1 MDRRLPL
8 AIGLMISLMVLSNW
22 LFPPSQPTSPPP
34 SLGQDSV
41 VIAKDETRL
50 RSPGAD
56 GEKATTE
63 LAPADGIDTEREQAT
78 GKIVTVTSSHYEYR
92 FDTRGARLVSATM
105 REYANF
111 APGAADGALV
121 ELLREGDALLGYR
134 VAAGQDTVSLNE
146 IVFAP
151 STNLLEVQEDGDE
164 LRFVSQLGDS
174 PLSFEVSYRFFPD
187 DYRIEVTGGL
197 EGLGDRGY
205 SVLIGLGRGMA
216 MNEANEREDVS
227 RLALAT
233 REKTGAIG
241 SESLKGLEEGERRAV
256 RGGPFS
262 WAASKSKYW
271 LAALVASETSGGF
284 GGVVMRGINEE
295 NAAEM
300 EVTVPVRAG
309 TFGFEYVAYVG
320 PQDFARLQAIGQDFE
335 NVNPFGW
342 SWLQWFIRPFGN
354 LMVGILIW
362 LHEAFELAYGGV
374 LILFGVLSRIV
385 LFPLY
390 QISMRQQMKQMAI
403 QPEIKRIQ
411 ERHKE
416 NPQQLQQ
423 EMMKVYKEHGVNP
436 VGSCLPMLLPF
447 PILIT
452 LFFVFQ
458 NTIEFRGVPFL
469 WLPDLSLADP
479 IYVVPLVMGSS
490 MMLLSWIGQRGMET
504 NPQMKM
510 FTYVLPVVFTFM
522 FARFAAG
529 LNMYYAASNIASL
542 PQQIYL
548 SRERRKARSGASSE
562 SRMAGESKGHPD
574 TGGVTRVRGSRRK
587 GKRRKGKR
595 RKGFDQRT

>member
-1 MDRRLPL
+1 MDRRLPI
-8 AIGLMISLMVLSNW
+8 AIGLMIALMVLSNL
-22 LFPPSQPTSPPP
+22 LFPPIPAPPPAP
-34 SLGQDSV
+34 SLGQDSLAIV
-41 VIAKDETRL
+41 GDEPALRSPVADETRPP
-50 RSPGAD
+50 S
-56 GEKATTE
+56 E
-63 LAPADGIDTEREQAT
+63 LMPADGGAPETEPAV
-78 GKIVTVTSSHYEYR
+78 GKIITVTSNLYEYR

-105 REYANF
+105 RDYANF
-111 APGAADGALV
+111 APDAEGGALV

-134 VAAGQDTVSLNE
+134 VAAGQDTVSLNSV
-146 IVFAP
+146 VFTSSADA
-151 STNLLEVQEDGDE
+151 LEVQEDGDE
-164 LRFVSQLGDS
+164 LRFVGQLGDS
-174 PLSFEVSYRFFPD
+174 PLAFEVTYRFFPD
-187 DYRIEVTGGL
+187 DYRIEGQGGL

-205 SVLIGLGRGMA
+205 SVLIGLGRGIA

-233 REKTGAIG
+233 REKTGAIV
-241 SESLKGLEEGERRAV
+241 SEPLRGLEDGERRAI

-271 LAALVASETSGGF
+271 LAALVAPETGGGF
-284 GGVVMRGINEE
+284 GGVVMRGLDEE
-295 NAAEM
+295 NAAAM

-309 TFGFEYVAYVG
+309 TVGFEYAAYVG
-320 PQDFARLQAIGQDFE
+320 PQDFGRLQAIGQDFE

-362 LHEAFELAYGGV
+362 LHEAFDLAYGWV

-416 NPQQLQQ
+416 NPQMLQQ

-436 VGSCLPMLLPF
+436 LGSCLPMLLPF

-469 WLPDLSLADP
+469 WIPDLSLNDP
-479 IYVVPLVMGSS
+479 IYVVPLVMGGS

-542 PQQIYL
+542 PQQMYL
-548 SRERRKARSGASSE
+548 SRERRKAKPGASSE
-562 SRMAGESKGHPD
+562 SVISGETKGHP
-574 TGGVTRVRGSRRK
+574 GARGAGRVKRSRGK
-587 GKRRKGKR
+587 GKRKKR
-595 RKGFDQRT
+595 FDQRT

>member
-8 AIGLMISLMVLSNW
+8 AIGLMIALMVLSNII
-22 LFPPSQPTSPPP
+22 FKPTPGPSPAP
-34 SLGQDSV
+34 SLEQDPLV
-41 VIAKDETRL
+41 MGEDEPAL

-56 GEKATTE
+56 ETRTASE
-63 LAPADGIDTEREQAT
+63 LMPADRVGTEAKST
-78 GKIVTVTSSHYEYR
+78 GGKIITVTSGRYEYR

-105 REYANF
+105 RDYANF
-111 APGAADGALV
+111 APDAEAGALV

-134 VAAGQDTVSLNE
+134 VAAGQDTVSLNSV
-146 IVFAP
+146 VFTP
-151 STNLLEVQEDGDE
+151 SADALEVQEDGDE
-164 LRFVSQLGDS
+164 LRFVGQIGDS
-174 PLSFEVSYRFFPD
+174 PLAFEVTYRFFPN
-187 DYRIEVTGGL
+187 DYRIAAKGGL

-205 SVLIGLGRGMA
+205 SVLIGLGQGIA

-227 RLALAT
+227 RLALAA
-233 REKTGAIG
+233 REKTGAIV
-241 SESLKGLEEGERRAV
+241 SESLRGLEEGERRAI

-271 LAALVASETSGGF
+271 LAALVAPETSGGF
-284 GGVVMRGINEE
+284 GGVVMRGLDEE
-295 NAAEM
+295 NAAAM

-309 TFGFEYVAYVG
+309 TVGFEYVAYVG

-362 LHEAFELAYGGV
+362 LHEAFELAYGWV

-416 NPQQLQQ
+416 NPQILQQ

-436 VGSCLPMLLPF
+436 LGSCLPMLVPF

-469 WLPDLSLADP
+469 WVPDLSLSDP
-479 IYVVPLVMGSS
+479 IYVVPLVMGGS

-542 PQQIYL
+542 PQQLYL
-548 SRERRKARSGASSE
+548 SRERRKAKSGASSE
-562 SRMAGESKGHPD
+562 SFISGETKGHPG
-574 TGGVTRVRGSRRK
+574 TKRVNRVKGSRGK
-587 GKRRKGKR
+587 GKRKKR
-595 RKGFDQRT
+595 SD

>member
-1 MDRRLPL
+1 MDRRLPI
-8 AIGLMISLMVLSNW
+8 AIGLMIALMVLSNL
-22 LFPPSQPTSPPP
+22 LFPPISAPPP
-34 SLGQDSV
+34 APSPGQDSLVIVGDGPALRSPV
-41 VIAKDETRL
+41 VDETRTPSEL
-50 RSPGAD
+50 MTED
-56 GEKATTE
+56 GVGTE
-63 LAPADGIDTEREQAT
+63 TESAV
-78 GKIVTVTSSHYEYR
+78 GKIITVTSGRYEYR

-105 REYANF
+105 RDYANF
-111 APGAADGALV
+111 APDAEDGALV

-134 VAAGQDTVSLNE
+134 VAAGQDTVSLNSV
-146 IVFAP
+146 VFVSSADA
-151 STNLLEVQEDGDE
+151 LEVQEGGDE
-164 LRFVSQLGDS
+164 LRFVGQLGDS
-174 PLSFEVSYRFFPD
+174 SLAFEVTYRFFPD
-187 DYRIEVTGGL
+187 DYRIEGEGGL

-205 SVLIGLGRGMA
+205 SVLIGLGRGIA

-233 REKTGAIG
+233 REKTGAIV
-241 SESLKGLEEGERRAV
+241 SESLRGLEDGERRAI

-271 LAALVASETSGGF
+271 LAALVAPETGGGF
-284 GGVVMRGINEE
+284 GGVVMRGLGEE
-295 NAAEM
+295 NAAAM

-309 TFGFEYVAYVG
+309 TAGFEYVAYVG
-320 PQDFARLQAIGQDFE
+320 PQDFGRLQAIGQDFE

-362 LHEAFELAYGGV
+362 LHEAFDLAYGWV

-416 NPQQLQQ
+416 NPQMLQQ

-436 VGSCLPMLLPF
+436 LGSCLPMLVPF

-469 WLPDLSLADP
+469 WIPDLSLNDP
-479 IYVVPLVMGSS
+479 IYVVPLIMGGS

-548 SRERRKARSGASSE
+548 SRERRKAKPGASSE
-562 SRMAGESKGHPD
+562 SVISGETKGHPGA
-574 TGGVTRVRGSRRK
+574 GGAGRVKRSRGK
-587 GKRRKGKR
+587 GKRKKR
-595 RKGFDQRT
+595 FDQRT